1 MDLMKRKEI
10 SNMPR
15 RNFLACSSFLLLGAA
30 SLQSSPLFAQTTPKG
45 PDVSEA
51 LSPEELEQVA
61 GSTMSEDMENF
72 WHKGHSCA
80 ETGLIVA
87 LRFMKKPEDLVWTAS
102 GFAGGLGHQDLCGF
116 LTSGIMALG
125 IHAGDL
131 KIDTNTAKM
140 RCMQMTQEFWTWW
153 TETAPLHC
161 SEIRQGH
168 QDFNVCHRIGRLA
181 TAKIESILKKT
192 V

>member
-1 MDLMKRKEI
+1 MKTEETVNI
-10 SNMPR
+10 QR
-15 RNFLACSSFLLLGAA
+15 RSFLACSSFILLGAA
-30 SLQSSPLFAQTTPKG
+30 SLRASPLLPQATPKG
-45 PDVSEA
+45 PDLIEA
-51 LSPEELEQVA
+51 LSPEDLKQVE
-61 GSTMSEDMENF
+61 GSVMSEDMKNF

-87 LRFMKKPEDLVWTAS
+87 LRYMKKPEDLVWVAA
-102 GFAGGLGHQDLCGF
+102 GFGGGLGHQDLCGF
-116 LTSGIMALG
+116 LTSGVMAIG